1 MDTNQWNKITFEMVY
16 KPKQLEEVSN
26 YFMKKAEELLEQ
38 GLVSKSF
45 QKLQAKDSLQR
56 LKVTAEIIEKKIK
69 IQKGIH
75 LF

>member
-1 MDTNQWNKITFEMVY
+1 MRINGLQISFETVY
-16 KPKQLEEVSN
+16 KAKQLKKVSN

-45 QKLQAKDSLQR
+45 QKLQAKDTFQR
-56 LKVTAEIIEKKIK
+56 LKVTAEIIEKIK